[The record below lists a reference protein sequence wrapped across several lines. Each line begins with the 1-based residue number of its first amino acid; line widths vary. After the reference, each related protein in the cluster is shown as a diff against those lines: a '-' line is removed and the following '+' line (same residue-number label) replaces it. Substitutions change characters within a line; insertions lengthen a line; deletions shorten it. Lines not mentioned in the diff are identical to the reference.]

1 MILETVEHPVDD
13 DSGDGDVEPDWQ
25 CPTGD
30 SPVPL
35 EPSPE
40 SPDQG
45 DQGQRDNGSD
55 QYWVGDQD
63 REVERANPT
72 STFKR
77 DGADLIVIGEIRDQ
91 KKS

>member
-1 MILETVEHPVDD
+1 MFLETVEHPVDN
-13 DSGDGDVEPDWQ
+13 DSGDGDVEPERQ

-30 SPVPL
+30 PLVPL
-35 EPSPE
+35 ELSPE
-40 SPDQG
+40 SPDKG
-45 DQGQRDNGSD
+45 DQDQRDNGSS
-55 QYWVGDQD
+55 QYCVGDQD

-77 DGADLIVIGEIRDQ
+77 DRADLVVIGEIRDQ